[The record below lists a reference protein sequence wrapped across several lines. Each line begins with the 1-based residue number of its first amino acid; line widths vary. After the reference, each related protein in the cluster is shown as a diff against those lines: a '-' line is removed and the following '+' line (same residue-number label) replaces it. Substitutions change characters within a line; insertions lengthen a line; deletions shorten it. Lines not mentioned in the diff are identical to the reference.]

1 MIVKREWERLS
12 TSTDRTWR
20 SREEMTVSSAVFPEE
35 YGEEPRQGSRPD
47 RKDDLRRDSVG
58 QRVIPSGLRSGM
70 ILLLLGW
77 RTALAAQAT
86 GNLPAK
92 PGEGTALPEAPSA
105 SLPQAAAGSQGQT
118 EAERKASQHAKA
130 EKEVKQE
137 ETQRLLVVVPNF
149 NTVLSGRATPLD
161 KGQKTELA
169 VHATFDPF
177 NFVSAVLLAGLS
189 EYEGTERGY
198 GWGPGGYFKRV
209 GANLADVFDSTMLA
223 GAVYPILLRQDPRYF
238 RKATGPIKARIRH
251 ALFAPFVCLGDNGR
265 PQPNY
270 SNLLGNFTAGA
281 LSNVYYPA
289 QDRGVSLSLINSS
302 IVMVEGSLGNIGLEF
317 APDVEAYWKR
327 RHHKDSLPPAS
338 DSGDAAPAPG
348 SP

>member
-1 MIVKREWERLS
+1 MFR
-12 TSTDRTWR
+12 
-20 SREEMTVSSAVFPEE
+20 
-35 YGEEPRQGSRPD
+35 
-47 RKDDLRRDSVG
+47 
-58 QRVIPSGLRSGM
+58 SGLR
-70 ILLLLGW
+70 IACLPVALLVMV
-77 RTALAAQAT
+77 APAQAQAT
-86 GNLPAK
+86 EDSPAK
-92 PGEGTALPEAPSA
+92 PAAAVLPEAPSA
-105 SLPQAAAGSQGQT
+105 SLSQAGAIQKGQAESQ
-118 EAERKASQHAKA
+118 RKARQHAEA

-149 NTVLSGRATPLD
+149 NTVLSGQAVPLD

-189 EYEGTERGY
+189 EYEGTNRGY

-209 GANLADVFDSTMLA
+209 GANLADVFDATMLA

-238 RKATGPIKARIRH
+238 RKAKGPIKARIRH

-265 PQPNY
+265 SQPNY

-281 LSNVYYPA
+281 VSNVYYPA

-327 RHHKDSLPPAS
+327 RHLRDSSPALAL
-338 DSGDAAPAPG
+338 DSGAAAPERPV
-348 SP
+348 SPLP

>member
-1 MIVKREWERLS
+1 MVAPAQAQS
-12 TSTDRTWR
+12 QSQSTD
-20 SREEMTVSSAVFPEE
+20 S
-35 YGEEPRQGSRPD
+35 
-47 RKDDLRRDSVG
+47 
-58 QRVIPSGLRSGM
+58 
-70 ILLLLGW
+70 
-77 RTALAAQAT
+77 
-86 GNLPAK
+86 PAK
-92 PGEGTALPEAPSA
+92 PPTAVLPEAPSA
-105 SLPQAAAGSQGQT
+105 SLPQAGAVQEGQAESQ
-118 EAERKASQHAKA
+118 RKARQHAEA

-149 NTVLSGRATPLD
+149 NTVLSGRAVPLD

-189 EYEGTERGY
+189 EYEGTNRGY

-238 RKATGPIKARIRH
+238 RKARGPINARIRH

-265 PQPNY
+265 SQPNY

-281 LSNVYYPA
+281 ISNVYYPA

-302 IVMVEGSLGNIGLEF
+302 VVMVEGSLGNIGLEF

-327 RHHKDSLPPAS
+327 RHHKDPSPALAS
-338 DSGDAAPAPG
+338 DSEVTAPERPL
-348 SP
+348 P

>member
-1 MIVKREWERLS
+1 M
-12 TSTDRTWR
+12 
-20 SREEMTVSSAVFPEE
+20 F
-35 YGEEPRQGSRPD
+35 
-47 RKDDLRRDSVG
+47 
-58 QRVIPSGLRSGM
+58 PSGLR
-70 ILLLLGW
+70 IACLVVPLL
-77 RTALAAQAT
+77 ALPASLAQGQSIT
-86 GNLPAK
+86 GSPAK
-92 PGEGTALPEAPSA
+92 PAPVALPDAPSA
-105 SLPQAAAGSQGQT
+105 LLPQSGTVEEGQT
-118 EAERKASQHAKA
+118 ESQRKARQHAEA

-149 NTVLSGRATPLD
+149 NTVLSGRAAPLD

-189 EYEGTERGY
+189 EYEGTSRGY
-198 GWGPGGYFKRV
+198 GWGPRGYFKRV

-238 RKATGPIKARIRH
+238 RKVTGPIKARMRH

-265 PQPNY
+265 SQPNY

-281 LSNVYYPA
+281 ISNVYYPA

-327 RHHKDSLPPAS
+327 RHHKDSSPTPAS
-338 DSGDAAPAPG
+338 DSPG
-348 SP
+348 ASVPP

>member
-1 MIVKREWERLS
+1 MFSSRLWIACLPPALWVIVAPAQAQ
-12 TSTDRTWR
+12 STD
-20 SREEMTVSSAVFPEE
+20 S
-35 YGEEPRQGSRPD
+35 
-47 RKDDLRRDSVG
+47 
-58 QRVIPSGLRSGM
+58 
-70 ILLLLGW
+70 
-77 RTALAAQAT
+77 
-86 GNLPAK
+86 PAK
-92 PGEGTALPEAPSA
+92 PPTAVLPEAPSA
-105 SLPQAAAGSQGQT
+105 SLPQAGAVQEGQAESQ
-118 EAERKASQHAKA
+118 RKARQHAEA

-149 NTVLSGRATPLD
+149 NTVLSGRAVPLD

-189 EYEGTERGY
+189 EYEGTNRGY

-238 RKATGPIKARIRH
+238 RKARGPIKARIRH

-265 PQPNY
+265 SQPNY

-281 LSNVYYPA
+281 ISNVYYPA

-302 IVMVEGSLGNIGLEF
+302 VVMVEGSLGNIGLEF

-327 RHHKDSLPPAS
+327 RHHKDPSPALAS
-338 DSGDAAPAPG
+338 DSEVAAPERPL
-348 SP
+348 P

>member
-1 MIVKREWERLS
+1 MFR
-12 TSTDRTWR
+12 
-20 SREEMTVSSAVFPEE
+20 
-35 YGEEPRQGSRPD
+35 
-47 RKDDLRRDSVG
+47 
-58 QRVIPSGLRSGM
+58 SGLR
-70 ILLLLGW
+70 IACLL
-77 RTALAAQAT
+77 APLAAAALSPARGQSTGGAPVKAPAAT
-86 GNLPAK
+86 
-92 PGEGTALPEAPSA
+92 LPEAPSA
-105 SLPQAAAGSQGQT
+105 SLPQSAQDGQSDSQ
-118 EAERKASQHAKA
+118 RKARQHEQA

-189 EYEGTERGY
+189 EYEGTNRGY

-223 GAVYPILLRQDPRYF
+223 GAVYPILLRQDPRFF

-265 PQPNY
+265 SQPNY

-281 LSNVYYPA
+281 ISNVYYPA
-289 QDRGVSLSLINSS
+289 QDRGLSLSLINSS
-302 IVMVEGSLGNIGLEF
+302 VVMVEGSLGNIGLEF

-327 RHHKDSLPPAS
+327 RRHRETSSTPVPDGA
-338 DSGDAAPAPG
+338 DTAPAPAL
-348 SP
+348 P

>member
-1 MIVKREWERLS
+1 MFR
-12 TSTDRTWR
+12 
-20 SREEMTVSSAVFPEE
+20 
-35 YGEEPRQGSRPD
+35 
-47 RKDDLRRDSVG
+47 
-58 QRVIPSGLRSGM
+58 SGLR
-70 ILLLLGW
+70 IACLLAPL
-77 RTALAAQAT
+77 TAVCASSAQGQSTDAS
-86 GNLPAK
+86 PAMSA
-92 PGEGTALPEAPSA
+92 PAALPEDPSA
-105 SLPQAAAGSQGQT
+105 SLPQSGPVQEGQT
-118 EAERKASQHAKA
+118 ESQRKARQHAKA

-189 EYEGTERGY
+189 EYEGTNRGY

-223 GAVYPILLRQDPRYF
+223 GAVYPILLRQDPRFF

-251 ALFAPFVCLGDNGR
+251 ALLAPFVCLGDNGR
-265 PQPNY
+265 SQPNY

-327 RHHKDSLPPAS
+327 RHSKDSSPTPAS
-338 DSGDAAPAPG
+338 DSPDAAIPPL
-348 SP
+348 P

>member
-1 MIVKREWERLS
+1 MFRCGVRI
-12 TSTDRTWR
+12 
-20 SREEMTVSSAVFPEE
+20 AF
-35 YGEEPRQGSRPD
+35 
-47 RKDDLRRDSVG
+47 
-58 QRVIPSGLRSGM
+58 
-70 ILLLLGW
+70 LL
-77 RTALAAQAT
+77 APLAAANLSPARGQST
-86 GNLPAK
+86 GGAPAK
-92 PGEGTALPEAPSA
+92 PPAAALPDAPSA
-105 SLPQAAAGSQGQT
+105 SLQQSAQDGQSEPQ
-118 EAERKASQHAKA
+118 RKARQHEQA

-189 EYEGTERGY
+189 EYEGTNRGY

-223 GAVYPILLRQDPRYF
+223 GAVYPILLRQDPRFF

-265 PQPNY
+265 SQPNY

-281 LSNVYYPA
+281 ISNVYYPA
-289 QDRGVSLSLINSS
+289 QDRGLSLSLINSS
-302 IVMVEGSLGNIGLEF
+302 VVMVEGSLGNIGLEF

-327 RHHKDSLPPAS
+327 RRHRESSPTPVPDGA
-338 DSGDAAPAPG
+338 DAASAAALP
-348 SP
+348 